1 MFFIAGTA
9 AVTLVKDLNTAV
21 TVFTILFYV
30 ARLQFTVP
38 DLDPAETIAV
48 VQDD

>member
-21 TVFTILFYV
+21 VAFTALFYLV
-30 ARLQFTVP
+30 RLKFTVP
-38 DLDPAETIAV
+38 DLDPVETV
-48 VQDD
+48 TVTRGD